1 MERQQE
7 LKVLLKRWEAEF
19 LRERQRKPSQA
30 DIEEAPE
37 ETRNLYKEYKMLKQQ
52 GKTSDSLGKTGSQE
66 IPNVEQVED
75 SGFWGSHLNRA
86 PKIPGKSQSRS
97 ARPGISA
104 EFYGMKL
111 KAKLGTTGKEPPLTP
126 RRTPNPR
133 RIPKIPQSQ
142 KNPECGAEASPAEP
156 SQNEGKSE
164 NPKKSGDS
172 EEFEDLVLPPLVPGL
187 GPLKLP
193 TGINPHFPS
202 IPEKF
207 QQLKQRVAQTLGS
220 LDPGWIQRCQESPK
234 KREFPAGSM
243 MEKEEIQPE
252 SIGNSVRKRPR
263 EGGGA
268 PEAPAKLRRGLQ
280 GSDPGIFGM
289 RQIQKEN
296 EDEGEGPES
305 QNGAG
310 KAPDRLE
317 KILEEE
323 EKEEKPK
330 PTRRTRVQPRNG
342 GNFVLLNLKRK
353 TYSRGNLRGKFLR
366 KRVKPSQFFFF
377 FWESPAFPPLEFLA
391 LEFFFPQIW
400 KQKWRKKFGA
410 GSDLCFRCGGKG
422 HWASECPG
430 QARVFLGFLRGF
442 FGIKQ
447 WEKGEGD
454 SFPWILEGIAHFVCA
469 GKDLGSFQ
477 EEIPEE
483 EEEALP
489 TLEEVARRTNGVFM
503 PEIPDGGSSAEN
515 SQITPNSQDFLQPE
529 FSPPSPPPPPVD
541 PLYPPNP
548 DGTIPGKSQSKP
560 MEKSQNKKH
569 GKKNPHSHLLNPTDP
584 PEEVL
589 EALRILGYDSFRPG
603 QAEAIMRVLSGISTL
618 VVLSTGMGKSLCYQ
632 LPAFLYHRHSGSVSL
647 VISPLVSLM
656 DDQVSG
662 LPSALK
668 AVCIHSNLSQSQREA
683 AMEKVSKIPRFPPLG
698 LQKSGII
705 QIFHQVRSG
714 KAQILLL
721 SPESLVGSGSF
732 SPFFRDF
739 PPVAFACLDEA
750 HCVSQWSHNFRPAY
764 LRICKVLRERF
775 GVRCFLGLTATATAA
790 TARDVAQHLGI
801 PPENG
806 IGIRAAGIPEN
817 LRLSVSMD
825 SDRDQALLRLLR
837 GRNFGSADSAIVY
850 CTRREESE
858 RLAALIRREF
868 PGIPPPQHPENTGK
882 KQRKGKNQEF
892 WVSAA
897 YHAGLAPRERRKIQR
912 DFMENRIQILCATIS
927 FGMGLDKSDIRG
939 IVHYNIPGNLESY
952 VQEIGRAGRDGNPAR
967 CHLFL
972 EPQGQDLLELRRHIH
987 ENSVDFLAVK
997 ILIQRVFAP
1006 CKCLEI
1012 HGKNQE
1018 NSKETPEFPKNPRI
1032 CRGHERCIPIQE
1044 LVETLDLREEGIETL
1059 LCLLELHPKK
1069 FLELFPS
1076 VRSRCRIRFPGNS
1089 TAALRE
1095 AARGCPPL
1103 GFLLAQDP
1111 SGSLGISGCLEFDA
1125 VALSDS
1131 MGWEFRR
1138 LRQSLRRIPWES
1150 RKAGKNSGIQVEFQE
1165 FSFFFRAYG
1174 DLDSRE
1180 LDSVCEFLHSR
1191 VLSREKSELR
1201 RLQRCFR
1208 AFQRGI
1214 RRNPRR
1220 RRRKKIRE
1228 FPRTR
1233 KKKSEPRSGN
1243 SWRRIRRRNFREE
1256 PWPGFSMELA
1266 LPASQPRFSG
1276 GIGASG
1282 GGSSRWNS
1290 GAFPAWLPRKSWP
1303 PGEGKT
1309 GKNLWKTSG
1318 KPRENLWKT
1327 SGISAILSG
1336 FYWDFIS
1343 GINKGT
1349 GKIPGIGAWSCFP

>member
-1 MERQQE
+1 
-7 LKVLLKRWEAEF
+7 KFIIFWDVF
-19 LRERQRKPSQA
+19 PSQA

-37 ETRNLYKEYKMLKQQ
+37 ETRKLYKEYKMLKQQ
-52 GKTSDSLGKTGSQE
+52 GKTSDSSGKTGSQE
-66 IPNVEQVED
+66 IPNVEQVKD

-111 KAKLGTTGKEPPLTP
+111 KAKVGTIGKEPPLTP

-142 KNPECGAEASPAEP
+142 KTPERGAESSPAEP

-164 NPKKSGDS
+164 NPEKSGDS

-193 TGINPHFPS
+193 TGINPSLTS

-234 KREFPAGSM
+234 KREFPAGSAT
-243 MEKEEIQPE
+243 EKEEIQPQ
-252 SIGNSVRKRPR
+252 SVGNSVRKRPR

-268 PEAPAKLRRGLQ
+268 TEAPAKLRRSLQ

-296 EDEGEGPES
+296 EDEGEWLES

-317 KILEEE
+317 KIL

-366 KRVKPSQFFFF
+366 KR
-377 FWESPAFPPLEFLA
+377 
-391 LEFFFPQIW
+391 IW

-422 HWASECPG
+422 HWASECP
-430 QARVFLGFLRGF
+430 
-442 FGIKQ
+442 
-447 WEKGEGD
+447 
-454 SFPWILEGIAHFVCA
+454 

-489 TLEEVARRTNGVFM
+489 TLEEVARRTNGVF
-503 PEIPDGGSSAEN
+503 IPDGSSSSEN
-515 SQITPNSQDFLQPE
+515 SQVTPNSQDFLQPE
-529 FSPPSPPPPPVD
+529 FSPPSPPPPTVD

-548 DGTIPGKSQSKP
+548 DGTIP
-560 MEKSQNKKH
+560 
-569 GKKNPHSHLLNPTDP
+569 DP

-589 EALRILGYDSFRPG
+589 EALRILGYNSFRPG

-618 VVLSTGMGKSLCYQ
+618 VVLPTGMGKSLCYQ
-632 LPAFLYHRHSGSVSL
+632 LPAFLYHRHSGSISL

-683 AMEKVSKIPRFPPLG
+683 AMEKV
-698 LQKSGII
+698 
-705 QIFHQVRSG
+705 RSG

-732 SPFFRDF
+732 SRFFRDF

-806 IGIRAAGIPEN
+806 IGAAGIPEN
-817 LRLSVSMD
+817 LRLSVSVD
-825 SDRDQALLRLLR
+825 SDRD
-837 GRNFGSADSAIVY
+837 
-850 CTRREESE
+850 
-858 RLAALIRREF
+858 
-868 PGIPPPQHPENTGK
+868 
-882 KQRKGKNQEF
+882 
-892 WVSAA
+892 
-897 YHAGLAPRERRKIQR
+897 
-912 DFMENRIQILCATIS
+912 
-927 FGMGLDKSDIRG
+927 
-939 IVHYNIPGNLESY
+939 
-952 VQEIGRAGRDGNPAR
+952 
-967 CHLFL
+967 
-972 EPQGQDLLELRRHIH
+972 QGQDLLELRRHIH
-987 ENSVDFLAVK
+987 ENSVDFLTVK

-1018 NSKETPEFPKNPRI
+1018 NSKEISEFPKNSRI
-1032 CRGHERCIPIQE
+1032 CRGHERSIPIQE
-1044 LVETLDLREEGIETL
+1044 LVETLDLREEAIQTL
-1059 LCLLELHPKK
+1059 LCLLELHPEK
-1069 FLELFPS
+1069 FLELFPPL
-1076 VRSRCRIRFPGNS
+1076 RSRCRIRIPGNS
-1089 TAALRE
+1089 AAALREAARGPGIPAFPAAIQTLLCLLELHPEKFLELFPPLRSRCRIRIPGNSAAVLRE

-1111 SGSLGISGCLEFDA
+1111 SGSLGISGFLEFDA

-1150 RKAGKNSGIQVEFQE
+1150 RKAGKSCGIQVEFQE

-1174 DLDSRE
+1174 DLDGRE
-1180 LDSVCEFLHSR
+1180 LDSLCQFLNSR
-1191 VLSREKSELR
+1191 ALEREKSELR
-1201 RLQRCFR
+1201 RLRSCFR
-1208 AFQRGI
+1208 AFQSARAGKVGAEEAPELLQSIPEEEEEEEEQNSRLRERLREYFQGDPEGCEEEEEEKNPGI
-1214 RRNPRR
+1214 PADEEEEIRAEIRKLLAAFPDEEFTGRAVARIFHGIGSPRFPSRIFGRDRR
-1220 RRRKKIRE
+1220 
-1228 FPRTR
+1228 F
-1233 KKKSEPRSGN
+1233 
-1243 SWRRIRRRNFREE
+1243 WRRLLPLEFR
-1256 PWPGFSMELA
+1256 SLSR
-1266 LPASQPRFSG
+1266 LASQE
-1276 GIGASG
+1276 ILAS
-1282 GGSSRWNS
+1282 R
-1290 GAFPAWLPRKSWP
+1290 
-1303 PGEGKT
+1303 
-1309 GKNLWKTSG
+1309 
-1318 KPRENLWKT
+1318 
-1327 SGISAILSG
+1327 
-1336 FYWDFIS
+1336 
-1343 GINKGT
+1343 
-1349 GKIPGIGAWSCFP
+1349 

>member
-37 ETRNLYKEYKMLKQQ
+37 ETRKLYKEYKMLKQQ
-52 GKTSDSLGKTGSQE
+52 GKTLDSSGKTGSQE
-66 IPNVEQVED
+66 IPNVEQVAD

-164 NPKKSGDS
+164 NPEKSGDS

-193 TGINPHFPS
+193 TGINPSFPS

-234 KREFPAGSM
+234 KWEFPAGSVT
-243 MEKEEIQPE
+243 EKEEIQPE

-263 EGGGA
+263 EGGGTG
-268 PEAPAKLRRGLQ
+268 EAPAKLRRGLQ

-289 RQIQKEN
+289 RRIQKEN
-296 EDEGEGPES
+296 GDEGEWPES

-310 KAPDRLE
+310 KAPERLE

-323 EKEEKPK
+323 KKPK

-366 KRVKPSQFFFF
+366 KR
-377 FWESPAFPPLEFLA
+377 
-391 LEFFFPQIW
+391 IW

-422 HWASECPG
+422 HWASECP
-430 QARVFLGFLRGF
+430 
-442 FGIKQ
+442 
-447 WEKGEGD
+447 
-454 SFPWILEGIAHFVCA
+454 

-548 DGTIPGKSQSKP
+548 DGTIP
-560 MEKSQNKKH
+560 
-569 GKKNPHSHLLNPTDP
+569 DP

-589 EALRILGYDSFRPG
+589 ETLRILGYDSFRPG

-683 AMEKVSKIPRFPPLG
+683 AMEKV
-698 LQKSGII
+698 
-705 QIFHQVRSG
+705 RSG

-790 TARDVAQHLGI
+790 TARDMAQHLGI

-868 PGIPPPQHPENTGK
+868 PGIPPPRHPENTGK

-912 DFMENRIQILCATIS
+912 DFMENRIRVLCATIS

-939 IVHYNIPGNLESY
+939 IIHYNIPGNLESY

-1044 LVETLDLREEGIETL
+1044 LGQDLLELRRHIHENSVDFLAVKILIQRVFAPCKCLEIHGKNQENSKETPEFPKNPRICRGHERCIPIQELVETLDLREEGIETL

-1069 FLELFPS
+1069 FLELLPS

-1089 TAALRE
+1089 GAALRE

-1103 GFLLAQDP
+1103 GFLLARDP

-1131 MGWEFRR
+1131 VGWEFQR

-1208 AFQRGI
+1208 AFQ
-1214 RRNPRR
+1214 
-1220 RRRKKIRE
+1220 
-1228 FPRTR
+1228 
-1233 KKKSEPRSGN
+1233 
-1243 SWRRIRRRNFREE
+1243 
-1256 PWPGFSMELA
+1256 
-1266 LPASQPRFSG
+1266 
-1276 GIGASG
+1276 
-1282 GGSSRWNS
+1282 
-1290 GAFPAWLPRKSWP
+1290 
-1303 PGEGKT
+1303 
-1309 GKNLWKTSG
+1309 
-1318 KPRENLWKT
+1318 
-1327 SGISAILSG
+1327 
-1336 FYWDFIS
+1336 
-1343 GINKGT
+1343 
-1349 GKIPGIGAWSCFP
+1349 